1 MTKLGMGAIYTHLSD
16 GTQYSKIGSS
26 RREEILGKSY
36 DLHHKQLNTLSR
48 EIVDRYGSCVIIDI
62 HSYSDRRVYLNGG
75 VVSENAVCN
84 IDKIINF
91 IAENLNPNPQPCRQN
106 VACEVG

>member
-1 MTKLGMGAIYTHLSD
+1 MEFYYDENPKMQSVML
-16 GTQYSKIGSS
+16 
-26 RREEILGKSY
+26 EI
-36 DLHHKQLNTLSR
+36 N
-48 EIVDRYGSCVIIDI
+48 
-62 HSYSDRRVYLNGG
+62 RRVYLNDD
-75 VVSENAVCN
+75 VVSEKAVCN